1 MLLRIHYEVHGEN
14 RRVARIAEMRNTYK
28 ILVSKMKG
36 KDISANLGKDRREI
50 LTCMSLKRSYSL
62 AQDSNDC

>member
-1 MLLRIHYEVHGEN
+1 MLLRIHYEVHGES

-28 ILVSKMKG
+28 MFVSKMKG
-36 KDISANLGKDRREI
+36 KDTSENLGKDRREI
-50 LTCMSLKRSYSL
+50 LTCMSLIRSYNL